1 MQHLLTMVLSRT
13 PALWQR
19 RWLAV
24 FVAWIAC
31 LIGWPVVALI
41 PSHYVAETQVYVD
54 TQSLLQPLLS
64 GIAVDIDP
72 AQQVDILK
80 RTLTSRSTLERVV
93 KMTTQRS
100 TAMSDAELDQ
110 AVNTLRTNLSVRSA
124 QDKTF
129 TISYDSLSPNQA
141 YQVVQS
147 TLNLF
152 IESNFGSIRQNLDN
166 AQTFL
171 RDQVAQYDDRVRK
184 AQEALSAFKQ
194 ANLDVLNGGN
204 SYGESLG
211 KARADVQDLSAQLDD
226 LKAKASELQRQIG
239 GEPKYTS
246 ASSTPRG
253 AGDTTP
259 GLETR
264 IHEVQQRLDTLR
276 THYTDSHPEVINTI
290 HSLDSLKAEYAQ
302 QQKNAPAG
310 VQDLGS
316 SDVYRQIKVQLVDTE
331 AQIAADKSKLDRRKA
346 ELATLE
352 QQATKMPAIDAEGQR
367 LTREFETARASY
379 EQLAQRLQAANLS
392 ESRENQADKIQFR
405 IIDPPQVPTRPSG
418 VKRSLLLTLVLAG
431 GLALGG
437 TIILIL
443 VIMQKTFVDSQ
454 HLARVTGYPV
464 VGTVSLARDE
474 REENSHMV
482 KTVLFAGLSLGLLVI
497 WGGLMVVERD
507 IGLPALLPAKLRH
520 DQTATLLPV
529 DSLPRPVHTV

>member
-194 ANLDVLNGGN
+194 ANLDVLNGGT

-211 KARADVQDLSAQLDD
+211 KARGDVQDLSAQLDD
-226 LKAKASELQRQIG
+226 LKAKAAELQRQLG
-239 GEPKYTS
+239 GEPKYT
-246 ASSTPRG
+246 ATSTTTTG

-276 THYTDSHPEVINTI
+276 THYTDSHPEVVNTM
-290 HSLDSLKAEYAQ
+290 HLLDTLKAEYAQ

-316 SDVYRQIKVQLVDTE
+316 NDVYRQIKVQLVDTQ
-331 AQIAADKSKLDRRKA
+331 AQIAADKSKLDRRRT

-352 QQATKMPAIDAEGQR
+352 QQATKMPAIDAEMQR
-367 LTREFETARASY
+367 LTREFETARTSY
-379 EQLAQRLQAANLS
+379 ETLAQRLQAANLS

>member
-1 MQHLLTMVLSRT
+1 MVLSRT

-24 FVAWIAC
+24 FVAWVVC
-31 LIGWPVVALI
+31 LVGWPVVALI
-41 PSHYVAETQVYVD
+41 PSHYVSETQVYVD

-93 KMTTQRS
+93 KMTQRDS
-100 TAMSDAELDQ
+100 AISDAQLDQ
-110 AVNTLRTNLSVRSA
+110 AVNTLRQNLTVRSA

-129 TISYDSLSPNQA
+129 TISYDSLNPNLA

-147 TLNLF
+147 SLNLF
-152 IESNFGSIRQNLDN
+152 IESNFGTIRQNLDN

-194 ANLDVLNGGN
+194 ANLDVLAGGN

-211 KARADVQDLSAQLDD
+211 KARADVAEQSAQLDD
-226 LKAKASELQRQIG
+226 LKAKAAELQRQLD
-239 GEPKYTS
+239 GEPRTAA
-246 ASSTPRG
+246 ASTG
-253 AGDTTP
+253 TTP
-259 GLETR
+259 LDVDPTGIDARIRET
-264 IHEVQQRLDTLR
+264 QQRLDGLR
-276 THYTDSHPEVINTI
+276 THYTDDHPQVINTVA
-290 HSLDSLKAEYAQ
+290 LLNSLKAEQAKQAKTGGIAQ
-302 QQKNAPAG
+302 SPG
-310 VQDLGS
+310 GS
-316 SDVYRQIKVQLVDTE
+316 EVYRQIKIQLVDTQ
-331 AQIAADKSKLDRRKA
+331 AQIASGKSRLDRRKA

-352 QQATKMPAIDAEGQR
+352 QQATKMPAIDAELQR

-379 EQLAQRLQAANLS
+379 EQLAARLQAANLS

-418 VKRSLLLTLVLAG
+418 IKRSLLLTIVLAG

-437 TIILIL
+437 TIILVL
-443 VIMQKTFVDSQ
+443 VLMQKTFVDSQ

-482 KTVLFAGLSLGLLVI
+482 KTVLFAGVSLGLFVI
-497 WGGLMVVERD
+497 WGGLMVVERNV
-507 IGLPALLPAKLRH
+507 GLPALLPAKLRH
-520 DQTATLLPV
+520 DQTAAMPLT
-529 DSLPRPVHTV
+529 DGLPRPTHTA

>member
-1 MQHLLTMVLSRT
+1 MVLSRT

-24 FVAWIAC
+24 FVAWIVC

-41 PSHYVAETQVYVD
+41 PSHYVSETQVYVD

-72 AQQVDILK
+72 NQQVEILK
-80 RTLTSRSTLERVV
+80 RTLTSRATLERVV
-93 KMTTQRS
+93 KMTTQRD
-100 TAMSDAELDQ
+100 TAMTDSALDQ
-110 AVNTLRTNLSVRSA
+110 AVNTLRQNLSVRSA

-129 TISYDSLSPNQA
+129 TISYDSLSANQA

-152 IESNFGSIRQNLDN
+152 IESNFGTIRQNLDN

-184 AQEALSAFKQ
+184 AQEALSTFKQ
-194 ANLDVLNGGN
+194 NNLDVLNGGN
-204 SYGESLG
+204 SYGELLG
-211 KARADVQDLSAQLDD
+211 KTRDDVREQSAQLDD
-226 LKAKASELQRQIG
+226 LKARAGELRRQLDA
-239 GEPKYTS
+239 EPKYAAASTS
-246 ASSTPRG
+246 TTTS
-253 AGDTTP
+253 DTSP

-264 IHEVQQRLDTLR
+264 IHEVEQRLDSLR
-276 THYTDSHPEVINTI
+276 THYTDDHPEVVNTI
-290 HSLDSLKAEYAQ
+290 HLLTNLKAEYAK
-302 QQKNAPAG
+302 QQKSAPA
-310 VQDLGS
+310 QQSMGS
-316 SDVYRQIKVQLVDTE
+316 NEVYRQVKIQLVDTE
-331 AQIAADKSKLDRRKA
+331 AQIASGKNKLERRRT
-346 ELATLE
+346 ELAALE
-352 QQATKMPAIDAEGQR
+352 QQASKMPAIDAELQR
-367 LTREFETARASY
+367 LTREFETARANY
-379 EQLAQRLQAANLS
+379 ETLAQRLQAANLS

-418 VKRSLLLTLVLAG
+418 IKRSLLLTLVLAG

-482 KTVLFAGLSLGLLVI
+482 KTILFGGLSLGLFII
-497 WGGLMVVERD
+497 WGGLMMVERD
-507 IGLPALLPAKLRH
+507 VGLPALLPSKLRQG
-520 DQTATLLPV
+520 QTTALMPL
-529 DSLPRPVHTV
+529 DGMPRPHHTA